1 MTSGAVVVD
10 LDQVAAAGTVGAA
23 WSLPHGGDLDAN
35 VVRLDAAGGIGE
47 HVNNEVDVLVV
58 GVSGQGSV
66 SVDGADHPLHALRA
80 VLVPKG
86 SNRSITAGDGE
97 LIYLTVHRSR
107 GGLQIR

>member
-58 GVSGQGSV
+58 VVSGQGSV
-66 SVDGADHPLHALRA
+66 SVDGAQGEAAWARGTSASSLRWGLVFSAAGRERHPPAR
-80 VLVPKG
+80 K
-86 SNRSITAGDGE
+86 R
-97 LIYLTVHRSR
+97 
-107 GGLQIR
+107 